1 MVGVEYFRMSRLEDA
16 QLELKRSELAE
27 KLREVDGRLR
37 REMLARGF
45 DPDQEDNLALTGQL
59 AKIYMEREN
68 VQAELDLLSSLPGE

>member
-1 MVGVEYFRMSRLEDA
+1 MYFSMSLLEDA

-45 DPDQEDNLALTGQL
+45 DPDQQDNLALTGQL

-68 VQAELDLLSSLPGE
+68 VQAELDLLSGRPGE